1 MEIKGTAVIA
11 IRDYIKTNYKEKYN
25 EWLGSLPED
34 SKIIYNNA
42 IDSSKW
48 YPLDKGGVIP
58 TRKLAEFFH
67 QGDYKNGAWTSG
79 NYSAEKALTGIYK
92 IFVKAS
98 SPAYIV
104 DRASR
109 VFSTYYRPCEMS
121 VISKKENWVL
131 IQISQMT
138 SSDEVIEYRIA
149 GWIQKALEISGANNV
164 QITFPKSITK
174 GDSVTEMEIN
184 WE

>member
-11 IRDYIKTNYKEKYN
+11 IRDYVKTNYKEKYS
-25 EWLGSLPED
+25 EWVSSLPED
-34 SKIIYNNA
+34 SKLIYINA

-48 YPLDKGGVIP
+48 YPLEMGGVVP
-58 TRKLAEFFH
+58 TRKLADMFY
-67 QGDYKNGAWTSG
+67 QGDYKNGSWLSG
-79 NYSAEKALTGIYK
+79 IYSAEKALSGIYK

-98 SPAYIV
+98 SPSFII

-121 VISKKENWVL
+121 VISKKDNGVRV
-131 IQISQMT
+131 QISQMT

-149 GWIQKALEISGANNV
+149 GWIQKALEISGAKNV
-164 QITFPKSITK
+164 KIEFPKSISK
-174 GDSVTEMEIN
+174 GDAVTELEIN

>member
-11 IRDYIKTNYKEKYN
+11 IRDYVKMNFKEKYN
-25 EWLGSLPED
+25 EWVSSLPQD
-34 SKIIYNNA
+34 SKEIYNNA

-48 YPLDKGGVIP
+48 YPLHIGGILP
-58 TRKLAEFFH
+58 TRVLADMFYES
-67 QGDYKNGAWTSG
+67 DYRNGAWLSG

-98 SPAYIV
+98 TPSYIV

-121 VISKKENWVL
+121 VVSKKDSGVT
-131 IQISQMT
+131 IQITQMT
-138 SSDEVIEYRIA
+138 NSDEVIEYRIA
-149 GWIQKALEISGANNV
+149 GWIQKALEISGAANI
-164 QITFPKSITK
+164 QISFPKSITK

>member
-11 IRDYIKTNYKEKYN
+11 IRDYVKMNYKEKYN
-25 EWLGSLPED
+25 EWIGSLPED
-34 SKIIYNNA
+34 SRQIYNSA

-48 YPLDKGGVIP
+48 YPLQYGGIVPTKLLGDMFYKGD
-58 TRKLAEFFH
+58 H
-67 QGDYKNGAWTSG
+67 KNGAWTSG
-79 NYSAEKALTGIYK
+79 SYSAEKALTGIYK

-98 SPAYIV
+98 TPSYIV

-121 VISKKENWVL
+121 LISKKERGVL

-138 SSDEVIEYRIA
+138 NSDEVIEYRIA
-149 GWIQKALEISGANNV
+149 GWIQKALEISGAKNI